1 MNLPA
6 TARGPRAQRGA
17 HRRPGPELSD
27 DVAALIDLGRRV
39 TGLDDAASRVAAD
52 RTLTPANMTKAQVQ

>member
-1 MNLPA
+1 
-6 TARGPRAQRGA
+6 
-17 HRRPGPELSD
+17 
-27 DVAALIDLGRRV
+27 VAALIDLGRRV